1 MERSPLA
8 SKRRRSAARFGAA
21 ALFCLGAATVT
32 LENSNNN
39 NSYASIMMR
48 RSLAADPDSRP
59 KLFALM
65 NIEGIA
71 SQKVTLSCHL
81 NLAAELGRDLVLVPF
96 RSSHYRDGQSRNHA
110 LIRLEDYFDNST
122 KPYLPDARW
131 RTADPHDDTLDISI
145 LGDVKNNCVM
155 GSVAAMATHFTAIPN
170 GEKDKPFLSQPILID
185 WTSEDDENVPK
196 SFDGLVASFETKYT
210 PEEDACVVG
219 RPRSNVC
226 ARSSPALLDSSVLV
240 KKLVAK
246 GMFNVFSKRGLSY
259 SDENNGEAS
268 IISYNALHLRRGDKC
283 SGQWTGPIRCGS
295 AMDLPFIDMCRSSK
309 KPFYVSTDETDL
321 DFLQE
326 LRDAGC
332 VLFDDLGLD
341 LEREIKSHYSKLGN
355 PKWQSLHPEALSFSM
370 EAAIVKTARSS
381 YTMGC
386 SSFYYETMS
395 YRKFHGLSPVNLF
408 RATLGE
414 FVEVDPNA
422 PPRTAECLEKSVN

>member
-32 LENSNNN
+32 LKNSNNN
-39 NSYASIMMR
+39 NSYASMLIR
-48 RSLAADPDSRP
+48 RSLAADPDDRP

-81 NLAAELGRDLVLVPF
+81 NLAAELGRDLVLMPF

-131 RTADPHDDTLDISI
+131 RTADPYDNTLDISI
-145 LGDVKNNCVM
+145 LGNVKNNCVM
-155 GSVAAMATHFTAIPN
+155 GSVAAMATHFTAVPN
-170 GEKDKPFLSQPILID
+170 GAKDKPFLSQPILID

-210 PEEDACVVG
+210 PEEDACIVG

-226 ARSSPALLDSSVLV
+226 ANSSPALLDSSDLV

-246 GMFNVFSKRGLSY
+246 GMFNVFSKRGFSY
-259 SDENNGEAS
+259 SNENNGEAS

-283 SGQWTGPIRCGS
+283 SGQWTGPIRCGL

-309 KPFYVSTDETDL
+309 EPFYVSTDETNP

-355 PKWQSLHPEALSFSM
+355 PKWQSLHPKAVSWAM
-370 EAAIVKTARSS
+370 ESAIVKTASSS

-395 YRKFHGLSPVNLF
+395 YRKFHELSPVKLF

-414 FVEVDPNA
+414 FVEVDPSA
-422 PPRTAECLEKSVN
+422 PPAQCLERSVN